1 VSPDNNVS
9 ERAIRHVKMK
19 QKISGQFKKE
29 NRAQNFAII
38 RSVIDT
44 TMKNGLNVLE
54 SLVLISKINFQ
65 IID

>member
-1 VSPDNNVS
+1 
-9 ERAIRHVKMK
+9 MK